1 MKIIRLEFI
10 RSRLSNNEYFFYSE
24 CMQAYSFQF
33 ILSDGYSIVSS
44 NITKENRP
52 YLSKLWSLRKIST
65 LRFNYFYIRRPGFEV
80 RPVLQKEIIYPHQ
93 GFTFSKEQINKFKFS
108 YINIVEEDKFT
119 EEELRKLLLDIP
131 KLFS

>member
-10 RSRLSNNEYFFYSE
+10 RSHLSNDEYFLYPE

-33 ILSDGYSIVSS
+33 ILSNGYSIVNS
-44 NITKENRP
+44 NIAKEG
-52 YLSKLWSLRKIST
+52 LGLLKLWSLRKIST
-65 LRFNYFYIRRPGFEV
+65 LKFNYFYIRRPGFEV

-93 GFTFSKEQINKFKFS
+93 GFIFSKEQISEFKIS
-108 YINIVEEDKFT
+108 YINIVGEDNFT
-119 EEELRKLLLDIP
+119 EEELRALLLDIP